1 MVRPKV
7 DLVDQAVRLA
17 TNLHL
22 VRILDKE
29 LKVEDKY
36 PNNVSVPN
44 FCHRIYDFLRLV
56 QNLLFPQRG
65 NSVAVG
71 VFEHVLILTGLMNS
85 NNCMRMVTKPSCA
98 EIIAAVLS
106 DSFRLDR

>member
-7 DLVDQAVRLA
+7 ELVNQAVRLA

-29 LKVEDKY
+29 INGCIY
-36 PNNVSVPN
+36 PNNVSIPN

-71 VFEHVLILTGLMNS
+71 VFEHVLFLTGLMNS
-85 NNCMRMVTKPSCA
+85 NYCMRMVTKPSCA